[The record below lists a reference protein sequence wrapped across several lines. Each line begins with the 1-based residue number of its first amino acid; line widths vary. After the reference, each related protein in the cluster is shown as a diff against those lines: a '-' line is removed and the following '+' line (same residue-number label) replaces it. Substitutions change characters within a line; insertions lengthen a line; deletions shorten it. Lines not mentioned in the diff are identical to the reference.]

1 MTAKELRERYVNY
14 FLNHGHKQI
23 ASASLIP
30 ENDPTV
36 LFTTAGMHP
45 LVPYLLGETH
55 PAGRRLV
62 DHQKCLRTGDID
74 EVGDASHLT
83 LFEMLGN
90 WSLGDY
96 FKAESIPMSHVFLT
110 EVLGIPQE
118 KISVTVFAGDESAPR
133 DEESADI
140 WKNLGYPEERI
151 YYYGKKENWWGPAGL
166 TGPCGPDTEIFFDT
180 GKPACGEGCEPACH
194 CGKYVEIWN
203 NVFLQ
208 YNKDKEGNFPPL
220 QQKCVDTGLGL
231 ERVLAIMN
239 GNASVYE
246 TELFWPAI
254 QKIEALTGTKYD
266 DSTQRAYRIVADHL
280 RAATFILGDD
290 KAVSPSNVDQ
300 GYILRRLIRRAY
312 RYLSQMS
319 APAGAMAEIAAVYL
333 AQYGEVYPELARNSA
348 FALTQLAK
356 EEENFGKALEQGLRM
371 ANKYLDRAQG
381 ARLGG
386 EDAFRLYDTYGFPL
400 EFTVELANERG
411 VEVDTQGFEA
421 LFAEHQEK
429 SRAGAAQKFKG
440 GLADQSDA
448 TAKLHTA
455 THLLH
460 AALRKVLGE
469 GVFQRG
475 SNITAERLRFD
486 FSFDRK
492 MTPEEVAEVQR
503 LVNEAIAAGAEVLC
517 EEMTV
522 EQAKAQGAI
531 GIFTDKYGER
541 VKVYTMGGFSKEIC
555 GGPHAG
561 NIGELGSF
569 KIAKEE
575 ASSAGVRRIK
585 ATITG

>member
-1 MTAKELRERYVNY
+1 MTAQGLRELYVNF
-14 FLNHGHKQI
+14 FLAHGHKQI

-62 DHQKCLRTGDID
+62 DYQKCLRTGDID

-96 FKAESIPMSHVFLT
+96 FKAESIAMSHAFLT

-118 KISVTVFAGDESAPR
+118 KISVTVFEGDESAPR

-140 WKNLGYPEERI
+140 WKSLGYPAERI
-151 YYYGKKENWWGPAGL
+151 YYYGKKENWWGPAGT
-166 TGPCGPDTEIFFDT
+166 TGPCGPDTEIFYDT
-180 GKPACGEGCEPACH
+180 GKPACGEGCGPACN
-194 CGKYVEIWN
+194 CGKHVEIWN

-208 YNKDKEGNFPPL
+208 YNKEKDGSFAPL
-220 QQKCVDTGLGL
+220 QQKCVDTGLGT
-231 ERVLAIMN
+231 ERVLFILN
-239 GNASVYE
+239 GNASVYD
-246 TELFWPAI
+246 TEIFQPAI
-254 QKIEALTGTKYD
+254 QKIETLTGTKYED
-266 DSTQRAYRIVADHL
+266 NTRAYRIVADHL
-280 RAATFILGDD
+280 RAASFILGDD
-290 KAVSPSNVDQ
+290 KGLTPSNVDQ

-312 RYLSQMS
+312 RYLSQLN
-319 APAGAMAEIAAVYL
+319 APAGTMAEIGAVF
-333 AQYGEVYPELARNSA
+333 ADQFCGVYPELARNRA
-348 FALTQLAK
+348 FVLAQLTK

-371 ANKYLDRAQG
+371 ANKYLDKAQG
-381 ARLGG
+381 GRLDG
-386 EDAFRLYDTYGFPL
+386 ENAFRLYDTYGFPL

-411 VEVDTQGFEA
+411 FAVDTESFGK

-429 SRAGAAQKFKG
+429 SRAGAAQRFKG

-492 MTPEEVAEVQR
+492 MTPEEVTEVQR
-503 LVNEAIAAGAEVLC
+503 LVNESIAAGAEVIC

-522 EQAKAQGAI
+522 DEAKACGAI

-541 VKVYTMGGFSKEIC
+541 VKVYTMGEFSREIC
-555 GGPHAG
+555 GGPHAA
-561 NIGELGSF
+561 NTAELGSF
-569 KIAKEE
+569 KIQKEE